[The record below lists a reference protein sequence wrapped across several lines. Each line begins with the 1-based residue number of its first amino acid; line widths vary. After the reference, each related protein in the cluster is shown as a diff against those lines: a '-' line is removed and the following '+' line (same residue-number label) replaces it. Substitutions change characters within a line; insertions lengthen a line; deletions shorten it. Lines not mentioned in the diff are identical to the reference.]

1 MPHRL
6 TGRALPLMR
15 LGAAVALAVGVAGG
29 CGAQRQPATAAG
41 HTTATRGVAAPVTFP
56 VTVTT
61 VPSTTV
67 PSTTVPSTAVPTTAV
82 IGVVLAA
89 PPGVITDDA
98 QTVLEQLDEA
108 MGELMIDFTDAPASS
123 ASATC
128 QVFGIQPHTD
138 QYAVAATVTNTDG
151 VVSTYRLAYELF
163 GPEGESLGTDFSV
176 VSAVAP
182 GTTVRDD
189 TLGYLSDPVP
199 WDQVSCTVIQ
209 VLRLP
214 VVDG

>member
-1 MPHRL
+1 MPHRS
-6 TGRALPLMR
+6 TGRALPLIR

-29 CGAQRQPATAAG
+29 CGAQRQPATAAPAG
-41 HTTATRGVAAPVTFP
+41 HTTATRGPAAPTTFP
-56 VTVTT
+56 LTVTAAPST
-61 VPSTTV
+61 TLPSTNVPSTTV
-67 PSTTVPSTAVPTTAV
+67 
-82 IGVVLAA
+82 IGIVLPV

-98 QTVLEQLDEA
+98 QTVSQQLDEA

-123 ASATC
+123 APATC

-138 QYAVAATVTNTDG
+138 QYAVAATITNTDG

-163 GPEGESLGTDFSV
+163 GPDGASLGTDFSV
-176 VSAVAP
+176 VAGVAP

-199 WDQVSCTVIQ
+199 WDQVTCRVIEVRQ
-209 VLRLP
+209 LS

>member
-6 TGRALPLMR
+6 IGRALPLMR

-29 CGAQRQPATAAG
+29 CGAQRQPATAAPAG
-41 HTTATRGVAAPVTFP
+41 HTTATRGAAAPIIFP
-56 VTVTT
+56 VTVTAAPSAT
-61 VPSTTV
+61 LPSTTV
-67 PSTTVPSTAVPTTAV
+67 
-82 IGVVLAA
+82 IGGVLVA

-98 QTVLEQLDEA
+98 QTVSEQLDEA
-108 MGELMIDFTDAPASS
+108 MGELMIDFTDAPVSS
-123 ASATC
+123 APATC

-138 QYAVAATVTNTDG
+138 QYAVAATITNTDG

-163 GPEGESLGTDFSV
+163 GPDGASLGTDFSV
-176 VSAVAP
+176 VAGVAP

-199 WDQVSCTVIQ
+199 WDRVSCTVIQ

>member
-1 MPHRL
+1 MPHRSI
-6 TGRALPLMR
+6 GRALRLMG
-15 LGAAVALAVGVAGG
+15 LGAAVALAVG
-29 CGAQRQPATAAG
+29 CGAQRQAVTATPAG
-41 HTTATRGVAAPVTFP
+41 HTTATRGRAAPSVFP
-56 VTVTT
+56 VTVTAAPST
-61 VPSTTV
+61 TAPSTTV
-67 PSTTVPSTAVPTTAV
+67 PSTTG

-98 QTVLEQLDEA
+98 QTVSEQLDEA

-123 ASATC
+123 APATC

-138 QYAVAATVTNTDG
+138 QYAVAATITNTDG
-151 VVSTYRLAYELF
+151 VLSTYRLDYELF
-163 GPEGESLGTDFSV
+163 GPDGASLGTDFSV
-176 VSAVAP
+176 VAGVAP

-199 WDQVSCTVIQ
+199 WDQVTCRVIEIRQ
-209 VLRLP
+209 LP